1 MSKLWVMPTGS
12 SGSKKKK
19 QKFTCNLAFFRYQVE
34 FHGRVEVL
42 LDFHC
47 RRMQL
52 DRQRQRFQFEKNG
65 REVTPEWVTFEN
77 HLMEN
82 CEQINIISIDAP
94 EYQLMRFVT
103 DVTSYEPETEETE
116 DQAVERQG
124 MQK

>member
-1 MSKLWVMPTGS
+1 
-12 SGSKKKK
+12 
-19 QKFTCNLAFFRYQVE
+19 
-34 FHGRVEVL
+34 
-42 LDFHC
+42 
-47 RRMQL
+47 MQL